1 MASLNALRAE
11 AEAWLQAIGRARE
24 VAFPAAAE
32 LSEVDRAHPEV
43 TSAETARAVRELLG
57 SDRVV
62 DELRPRLRLLSRFLE
77 GAVGAARARPATQAL
92 EEARQRR
99 VVELDEEAFSIAEA
113 ESALPRTESR
123 ARRLALERGIDRAW
137 VSQRP
142 LVDRWQEGLAEAAR
156 TLGLSGPL
164 AIGDG
169 ERDSEI
175 ASLDPTG
182 FLKVTADGYLDV
194 LGWALGKSTGGSLPA
209 PRGDATLGDLARL
222 RDLPFYPGA
231 LPPADTRDA
240 LRAWTRNFGD
250 TPSVTAR
257 LELRTLATA
266 LEPQGI
272 AVEIPDRVLV
282 LLPGEASAADAPT
295 TFELWGWAQGLL
307 RTEPDSPVEHRWMG
321 DPAVRAASG
330 WLVRGLLWRER
341 WLARS
346 LNLGRA
352 AARAV
357 ARVQALLTLAE
368 LRRAAALHPFAQV
381 LVESG
386 PSPRLLQ
393 DAAQA
398 LLEALGVRVG
408 TGSTLSWLQRLG
420 PSLEPLRAAA
430 LATCIRDEA
439 DVRFDAEEF
448 RNPTAARWLASL
460 WARGA
465 PESAERMAPA
475 LCGRPLSLEPLAR
488 DLISVLGA

>member
-11 AEAWLQAIGRARE
+11 AEAWLQAIGRARAG
-24 VAFPAAAE
+24 AFPAVAD

-43 TSAETARAVRELLG
+43 TSAETARAMRELLG
-57 SDRVV
+57 SDRVG

-77 GAVGAARARPATQAL
+77 GAVGAAGARPATRAL

-99 VVELDEEAFSIAEA
+99 VVDLDEEAWSIAEA
-113 ESALPRTESR
+113 ESALARTGSR

-137 VSQRP
+137 MTQGP
-142 LVDRWQEGLAEAAR
+142 LEEWRQEALAEAAR
-156 TLGLSGPL
+156 ALGLSSAL
-164 AIGDG
+164 AMGDG
-169 ERDSEI
+169 ERDAEI

-182 FLKVTADGYLDV
+182 FLQLTTDGYLDV
-194 LGWALGKSTGGSLPA
+194 LAWALGKTTDGLLPA

-231 LPPADTRDA
+231 LPAADGLEA
-240 LRAWTRNFGD
+240 LRAWTRNLGE
-250 TPSVTAR
+250 TPSATAR
-257 LELRTLATA
+257 LELRTLAA
-266 LEPQGI
+266 AAAPHGI
-272 AVEIPDRVLV
+272 AVEIPERVLV
-282 LLPGEASAADAPT
+282 LLPAEASAADAPA

-307 RTEPDSPVEHRWMG
+307 RTESDSPVEHRWMG
-321 DPAVRAASG
+321 DPAVRGASG
-330 WLVRGLLWRER
+330 WLVRGLLCRER

-346 LNLGRA
+346 MNLGRA

-357 ARVQALLTLAE
+357 ARVQALVTLAE
-368 LRRAAALHPFAQV
+368 LRGAAALHPFARA
-381 LVESG
+381 LAESG
-386 PSPRLLQ
+386 PTPGLLQ

-430 LATCIRDEA
+430 LATCIREEA

-475 LCGRPLSLEPLAR
+475 LCGRPLAFEPLAR